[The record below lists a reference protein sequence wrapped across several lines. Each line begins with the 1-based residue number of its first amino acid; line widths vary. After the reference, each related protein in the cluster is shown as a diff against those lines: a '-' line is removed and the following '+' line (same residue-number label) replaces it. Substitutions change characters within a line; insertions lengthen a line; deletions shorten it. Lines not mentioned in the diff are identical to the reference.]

1 MSDPL
6 QALLAMHQ
14 VQASL
19 FPPNSRYHG
28 LGTAFL
34 ARSDGE
40 PLVYLLRRFVPL
52 PDRFALLQEYVVR
65 RGDRLDKLA
74 DVFLQDPEQ
83 FWRICDANAA
93 MQPQDLTEKVGRKL
107 RITLPEGIPG
117 GRRG

>member
-83 FWRICDANAA
+83 FWRICDANLATI
-93 MQPQDLTEKVGRKL
+93 PKELVKEPGRL
-107 RITLPEGIPG
+107 LLIPVPTV
-117 GRRG
+117 